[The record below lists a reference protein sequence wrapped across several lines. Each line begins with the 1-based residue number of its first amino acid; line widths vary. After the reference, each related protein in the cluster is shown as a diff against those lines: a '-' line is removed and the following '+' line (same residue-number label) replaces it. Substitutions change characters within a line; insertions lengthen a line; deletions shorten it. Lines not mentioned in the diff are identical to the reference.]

1 VDFQTPVPPK
11 LLMGSDKLRMQ
22 RSEDLKGSTLLPRLC
37 GTIVLFFVK
46 EARLAIA
53 TSFNV
58 VTRLMLIFVCD
69 RFSRGA

>member
-1 VDFQTPVPPK
+1 
-11 LLMGSDKLRMQ
+11 MGSDKLRMQ

-58 VTRLMLIFVCD
+58 VTRFIYSFLFVPV
-69 RFSRGA
+69 SREEPSQDNEVTLVQ

>member
-1 VDFQTPVPPK
+1 MDFQTPVPAK
-11 LLMGSDKLRMQ
+11 LLMGSDLQ
-22 RSEDLKGSTLLPRLC
+22 RSEDFKGSTLLPRLC